1 MKGMLDDTT
10 GNDDL
15 IALTDELDTPDNE
28 DPSEAFEE
36 SESNNPADLSDLD
49 AALLE
54 ELPGCAFESANTVS
68 LTETDEATPA
78 SAEKDTLTD
87 SITEESH
94 GLYSEGH
101 PQGTAPF
108 ASSSPFREEGLQ
120 APSPSPTAAV
130 PLRPGVFDALAG
142 LITSF
147 KQRIEAGAVESKK
160 LSRLQ
165 SYRENKARELTANQ
179 LKAIRNTERDFDVLR
194 QIPAVQQ
201 ASNSM
206 RAALDTGDHDKAMEI
221 KADFAERLANGEL
234 PAVEAAHT
242 QLQIGME
249 SIRDDMY
256 ECLSACRVAGD
267 DSYDIVLEEANNLAN
282 KINEDNSSLLID
294 DKADTSLQDRI
305 KEIMDNIHTLF
316 ARLFQRNTSTD
327 GPSYE
332 SAPAM

>member
-28 DPSEAFEE
+28 DPSEAFED
-36 SESNNPADLSDLD
+36 SESNNPADLSKLD
-49 AALLE
+49 AALLD
-54 ELPGCAFESANTVS
+54 ELPGCAFESANTVGQ
-68 LTETDEATPA
+68 TETDEATPA
-78 SAEKDTLTD
+78 SSEKETLAD
-87 SITEESH
+87 SITEEGH
-94 GLYSEGH
+94 GLHSEGH
-101 PQGTAPF
+101 PQGTASF
-108 ASSSPFREEGLQ
+108 ASSPFREEGMQ
-120 APSPSPTAAV
+120 DPTSPTAAV

-234 PAVEAAHT
+234 PAVEAAHS
-242 QLQIGME
+242 QLQSGME

-305 KEIMDNIHTLF
+305 KEIMENIHTLF